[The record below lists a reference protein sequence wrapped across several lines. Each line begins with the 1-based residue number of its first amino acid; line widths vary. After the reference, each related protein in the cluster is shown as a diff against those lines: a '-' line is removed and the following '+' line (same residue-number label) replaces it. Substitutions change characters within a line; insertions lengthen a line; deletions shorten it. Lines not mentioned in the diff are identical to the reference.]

1 MAKKK
6 KSKNKKKEKVCE
18 IFKIEKKG
26 KEEIKKVC
34 GEEKTE
40 ISSEEQI
47 KKQNKQLKQIFIG
60 IGIVVLIF
68 ILIIFFIKS
77 TTHFTY
83 KGVVDFEIVKEGDL
97 ILYQTKIP
105 IIYQGQPAEYNFYLR
120 NDPRKLEKN
129 VPIKGTLLLL
139 NNAVI
144 NATGDFNCEGD
155 GIIAIANLVNLYNVL
170 GKNLIKDEN
179 ASCDSL
185 GRYTFLQIQSGNETS
200 IEKTGP
206 SCYNLNVN
214 NCEILEVT
222 ERFIAAILA
231 RINIKET

>member
-18 IFKIEKKG
+18 TFKIEKEG

-34 GEEKTE
+34 GEEETK
-40 ISSEEQI
+40 ISSEDQI

-68 ILIIFFIKS
+68 ILIMLFIRF
-77 TTHFTY
+77 TAHFKY
-83 KGVVDFEIVKEGDL
+83 KGIVDFKIVKEGDL
-97 ILYQTKIP
+97 ILYQTSFP
-105 IIYQGQPAEYNFYLR
+105 VIYNGELAEYNIYLR
-120 NDPRKLEKN
+120 NDPRKLEKT
-129 VPIKGTLLLL
+129 VPAKGTLLLL
-139 NNAVI
+139 DNAVI
-144 NATGDFNCEGD
+144 NATEEFDCEGD
-155 GIIAIANLVNLYNVL
+155 GIIAIANLVNLYNAL

-222 ERFIAAILA
+222 ERFMAGILV